1 MSSAS
6 TIRVERA
13 VWGDNGPGFAAARE
27 ELMIGISR
35 RAVLRAISVGITSS
49 FALTAGMGLAADN
62 TVKIGYAVART
73 GPNATGAGITTI
85 PNYEL
90 WVDTVN
96 KAGGLTMP
104 DGSKKMIEVVEY
116 DNRSA
121 NEDLVRAIERLVSKD
136 KVDLILPPWGTGGN
150 LAIAPLM
157 AKFGF
162 PHLAVT
168 AVTDKAPDF
177 AKRWDRSFW
186 MLGGGHDYASGLVD
200 VLSAARDE
208 GKINNQIAVV
218 SVADGFGIDLISS
231 ARPAFEAAG
240 FELVYDKSYPL
251 GTSDFAAIMS
261 EAQGSGA
268 DSFVAFSYP
277 PGSFGMTKTAQS
289 MNYNPKVFYIS
300 VGGAFPIYPGVADG
314 KAEGVMAIGGVNANS
329 PAIEGYFARHT
340 EYVGNPPDSWAS
352 AITYASLEMLEQAVG
367 RVGLD
372 HAALAKELSD
382 GTFETVVGEVKL
394 EDNQLRDLWWVG
406 QWQGGAFRA
415 VDPADKAGATA
426 PVIPKPEW

>member
-1 MSSAS
+1 M
-6 TIRVERA
+6 T
-13 VWGDNGPGFAAARE
+13 
-27 ELMIGISR
+27 GISR
-35 RAVLRAISVGITSS
+35 RAALRALSFGVTSTL
-49 FALTAGMGLAADN
+49 ALTAGMALAEGD

-73 GPNATGAGITTI
+73 GPSATGAGITTI

-90 WVDTVN
+90 WVDSVN
-96 KAGGLTMP
+96 KAGGLTLP

-121 NEDLVRAIERLVSKD
+121 NQDLVRAIERLASQD
-136 KVDLILPPWGTGGN
+136 KVDLILPPWGTGAN

-157 AKFGF
+157 AKFGY
-162 PHLAVT
+162 PQLAVT
-168 AVTDKAPDF
+168 AVTDKAPEF
-177 AKRWDRSFW
+177 AARWDRSFW
-186 MLGGGHDYASGLVD
+186 MLGGGHDYAKGLVD
-200 VLSAARDE
+200 VLTAARDAGTIN
-208 GKINNQIAVV
+208 GKVAVV
-218 SVADGFGIDLISS
+218 SVADGFGIDLING
-231 ARPAFEAAG
+231 ARPAFEEAG
-240 FELVYDKSYPL
+240 FELVYDKTYPL
-251 GTSDFAAIMS
+251 GTSDFAALMS

-289 MNYNPKVFYIS
+289 MGYNPKVFYIS

-314 KAEGVMAIGGVNANS
+314 KAEGVMAIGGVNADS
-329 PAIEGYFARHT
+329 PAIQDYFARHT
-340 EYVGNPPDSWAS
+340 EFTGKAPDSWAS
-352 AITYASLEMLEQAVG
+352 AITYASLEMLEQAVE

-372 HAALAKELSD
+372 HAALAAELSG
-382 GTFETVVGEVKL
+382 GTFETVIGEVKL

-415 VDPADKAGATA
+415 VNPGDKDGASA

>member
-1 MSSAS
+1 
-6 TIRVERA
+6 
-13 VWGDNGPGFAAARE
+13 
-27 ELMIGISR
+27 MIGISR
-35 RAVLRAISVGITSS
+35 RATLRALS
-49 FALTAGMGLAADN
+49 AGMASALALSAGLAHAEGD

-73 GPNATGAGITTI
+73 GPSATGAGITTI

-96 KAGGLTMP
+96 KAGGLKMP
-104 DGSKKMIEVVEY
+104 DGSQKMIEVVEY

-121 NEDLVRAIERLVSKD
+121 NEDLVRSIERLASQD
-136 KVDLILPPWGTGGN
+136 EVDLILPPWGTGAN

-157 AKFGF
+157 ARFGY
-162 PHLAVT
+162 PQIAVT
-168 AVTDKAPDF
+168 AVTDKAPEF
-177 AKRWDRSFW
+177 AERWPTSFW
-186 MLGGGHDYASGLVD
+186 RLGGGHDSASGLVD
-200 VLSAARDE
+200 VLSKARDE
-208 GKINNQIAVV
+208 GKINNKVAVV
-218 SVADGFGIDLISS
+218 SVADGFGIDLING

-240 FELVYDKSYPL
+240 FDLVYDKTYPL

-300 VGGAFPIYPGVADG
+300 VGGAFPIYPGVAAG
-314 KAEGVMAIGGVNANS
+314 KAEGVMAIGGVDADS
-329 PAIEGYFARHT
+329 PAIQDYFARHT
-340 EYVGNPPDSWAS
+340 EFVGNPPDSWAS
-352 AITYASLEMLEQAVG
+352 AITYASLEMLQQAVE

-382 GTFETVVGEVKL
+382 GTFETIVGEVKL
-394 EDNQLRDLWWVG
+394 ENNQLRDLWWVG

-415 VDPADKAGATA
+415 VNPADRAGASE